1 MGQGAIH
8 PGEREVLM
16 RRTTYYVFQ
25 SATVPDLRGITGD
38 PDGARLPATDGP
50 WSLERQIAPNE
61 PWSLDVNQAVVEFGT
76 MENGFYLWGTIPQH
90 PSSKPVIES
99 DRVEGT
105 VVFNMKGHRIGT
117 IKRLLIEKVS
127 GRVLYVD
134 VIFGGFL
141 GIGVHHRTIPWGK
154 LSYVRDLEGY
164 RTDITKEQ
172 VQGAPSFCIEG
183 DDEVWPDRKRQQE
196 MRDYWH
202 DYPRGP
208 I

>member
-1 MGQGAIH
+1 
-8 PGEREVLM
+8 M
-16 RRTTYYVFQ
+16 RICYVFQ
-25 SATVPDLRGITGD
+25 SDANPNLCGFTDSSTGEK
-38 PDGARLPATDGP
+38 LPAESGP
-50 WSLERQIAPNE
+50 WTLVQQVSPDER
-61 PWSLDVNQAVVEFGT
+61 WTFGIGRAFVSAGIL
-76 MENGFYLWGTIPQH
+76 ENGFLLWEARNEAVPFH
-90 PSSKPVIES
+90 PVIES

-105 VVFNMKGHRIGT
+105 EVFNQLGRQIGT

-134 VIFGGFL
+134 VTFGGFL
-141 GIGVHHRTIPWGK
+141 GIGVHHRTVPWDK
-154 LSYVRDLEGY
+154 LSYARDLEGY

-172 VQGAPSFCIEG
+172 VQSAPSFCIEG

>member
-1 MGQGAIH
+1 M
-8 PGEREVLM
+8 LK
-16 RRTTYYVFQ
+16 
-25 SATVPDLRGITGD
+25 
-38 PDGARLPATDGP
+38 
-50 WSLERQIAPNE
+50 
-61 PWSLDVNQAVVEFGT
+61 
-76 MENGFYLWGTIPQH
+76 NGFFLWEASNEAASFH
-90 PSSKPVIES
+90 PVIGS

-105 VVFNMKGHRIGT
+105 AVYNQQGRQIGT

-134 VIFGGFL
+134 VTFGGFL
-141 GIGVHHRTIPWGK
+141 GIGVHHRTVPWDK
-154 LSYVRDLEGY
+154 LSYARDLEGY

-183 DDEVWPDRKRQQE
+183 DDELWPDRKRQQE

>member
-1 MGQGAIH
+1 VQQISSD
-8 PGEREVLM
+8 ERWTFDVG
-16 RRTTYYVFQ
+16 RAFV
-25 SATVPDLRGITGD
+25 SAGI
-38 PDGARLPATDGP
+38 L
-50 WSLERQIAPNE
+50 
-61 PWSLDVNQAVVEFGT
+61 
-76 MENGFYLWGTIPQH
+76 ENGFLLWEASNEAVPFH
-90 PSSKPVIES
+90 PAIES

-105 VVFNMKGHRIGT
+105 AVFNQLGRQIGT

-134 VIFGGFL
+134 VTFGGFL
-141 GIGVHHRTIPWGK
+141 GLGVHHRTIPWGK

>member
-1 MGQGAIH
+1 
-8 PGEREVLM
+8 M
-16 RRTTYYVFQ
+16 RACYVFQ
-25 SATVPDLRGITGD
+25 SEPDPNLWGFTDSSTGEK
-38 PDGARLPATDGP
+38 LPPESGP
-50 WSLERQIAPNE
+50 WTLVQQISSDER
-61 PWSLDVNQAVVEFGT
+61 WTFDVGRAFVSAGIL
-76 MENGFYLWGTIPQH
+76 ENGFLLWEASNEAVPFH
-90 PSSKPVIES
+90 PVIES

-105 VVFNMKGHRIGT
+105 AVFNQQGKQIGT

-134 VIFGGFL
+134 VTFGGFL
-141 GIGVHHRTIPWGK
+141 GVGVHHRTIPWTK
-154 LSYVRDLEGY
+154 LSYARDLEGY

>member
-1 MGQGAIH
+1 
-8 PGEREVLM
+8 M
-16 RRTTYYVFQ
+16 RTCYVFQ
-25 SATVPDLRGITGD
+25 SDANPDLCGF
-38 PDGARLPATDGP
+38 TDGP
-50 WSLERQIAPNE
+50 TGKKLPAESGPWTLVKQVSPEERWTYGVGRAIV
-61 PWSLDVNQAVVEFGT
+61 STGIL
-76 MENGFYLWGTIPQH
+76 ENGFLVWEATSDAASTEAAEFH
-90 PSSKPVIES
+90 PVIES

-105 VVFNMKGHRIGT
+105 AVFNQQGRQIGT

-134 VIFGGFL
+134 VTFGGFL
-141 GIGVHHRTIPWGK
+141 GIGVHHRTIPWDK
-154 LSYVRDLEGY
+154 LTYAKDLQGY
-164 RTDITKEQ
+164 RTDVTEEQ
-172 VQGAPSFCIEG
+172 VQGAPSFYG